1 MSDTP
6 PPPGMTP
13 HQASLI
19 ENAVATKVLVEGVRE
34 LADDLIQ
41 NIAGVRD
48 AVVRECRDAIVSV
61 AGAQERRDARLD
73 SRIQNLEGTAT
84 ELVRVTG
91 QLKEFLEGA
100 VAKEHQLVRRVEA
113 LEKRLSANEG
123 NGVLPA

>member
-1 MSDTP
+1 MSETP

-19 ENAVATKVLVEGVRE
+19 ENAGATRVLVEGVRE

-41 NIAGVRD
+41 NIGGVRD

-61 AGAQERRDARLD
+61 AGSQERRDAQLD
-73 SRIQNLEGTAT
+73 TRIQNLEGTAT

-113 LEKRLSANEG
+113 LEKRLPANEG
-123 NGVLPA
+123 NGVVSA